1 MSLQATPQTGSSHKN
16 PRMRPPKPRRAA
28 RRINIAP
35 WLALATIVLAP
46 VLVFM
51 WFRDRRFA
59 LLAVYVS
66 ASLVTFCAY
75 GMDKAAAVQKRQR
88 TRENTL
94 HLLALIGGWPGAFLA
109 QSVFRH
115 KSSKPSFQT
124 VFFVTVIINCG
135 VVAWLF
141 GFGVSDVLRLLPG
154 TRW

>member
-1 MSLQATPQTGSSHKN
+1 
-16 PRMRPPKPRRAA
+16 MRSPKPRRAT
-28 RRINIAP
+28 RRVNITA
-35 WLALATIVLAP
+35 WLAWTTIALAP

-51 WFRDRRFA
+51 WSRDRRLA

-66 ASLVTFCAY
+66 TSLVTFCAY
-75 GMDKAAAVQKRQR
+75 GIDKAAAMQKRPR

-94 HLLALIGGWPGAFLA
+94 HLLALIGGWPGGFLG
-109 QSVFRH
+109 QRVFRH

-124 VFFVTVIINCG
+124 IFFVTVVVNCG

-154 TRW
+154 AR